1 METILARIIEK
12 KKEEVVYLK
21 ESFSAVAQPRT
32 HPVRSFYNR
41 CQNTEDMQVIAE
53 FKRSSPSKGDINTEL
68 KPDRQSSL
76 YEEAGA
82 SMVSVLTDEPFFGG
96 NMADLKAVRETVELP
111 VLNKDFI
118 IDRIQIDRAY
128 AFGADV
134 ILLIVAALSDKQLE
148 DLYAYARSKELD
160 VLVEVHNEEELERA
174 QKIKPR
180 LIGVN
185 NRNLKT
191 FEVNLE
197 TTEKMT
203 KKIDTQ
209 KQVLISESGIKTSED
224 VRRVA
229 AVGARA
235 ILVGETLMK
244 AKNPADMIL
253 QFKRGAKQHA
263 H

>member
-1 METILARIIEK
+1 METILNRIIEK
-12 KKEEVVYLK
+12 KNEEVAYLK
-21 ESFSAVAQPRT
+21 ETFSAASHTRT
-32 HPVRSFYNR
+32 QPVRSFYER
-41 CQNTEDMQVIAE
+41 CQQIDEMHIIAE
-53 FKRSSPSKGDINTEL
+53 FKRSSPSKGEINTALE
-68 KPDRQSSL
+68 PGRQSSV

-82 SMVSVLTDEPFFGG
+82 SMVSVLTDEAFFGG
-96 NMADLKAVRETVELP
+96 TMTDLKAVRETVGLP

-134 ILLIVAALSDKQLE
+134 ILLIVAALSDEELK

-160 VLVEVHNEEELERA
+160 VLVEVHNEEELGRA

-197 TTEKMT
+197 TTEKLAQ
-203 KKIDTQ
+203 KIDTQ
-209 KQVLISESGIKTSED
+209 KQVLVSESGIKSSED

-235 ILVGETLMK
+235 ILVGETLMR
-244 AKNPADMIL
+244 AQDPADMIQ
-253 QFKRGAKQHA
+253 QFKRGAIQHA

>member
-1 METILARIIEK
+1 METILNRIIEK
-12 KKEEVVYLK
+12 KKEEVAYLK
-21 ESFSAVAQPRT
+21 ETFSAAAKPRT
-32 HPVRSFYNR
+32 QPVRSFYTRCENR
-41 CQNTEDMQVIAE
+41 EDMQVIGE
-53 FKRSSPSKGDINTEL
+53 FKRSSPSKGEINTEL
-68 KPDRQSSL
+68 EPDRQSSI

-96 NMADLKAVRETVELP
+96 SMADLKAVRETVELP

-128 AFGADV
+128 AYGADV
-134 ILLIVAALSDKQLE
+134 ILLIVAALTDEELKE
-148 DLYAYARSKELD
+148 LYSYARLKELD

-197 TTEKMT
+197 TTEKLAQR
-203 KKIDTQ
+203 IDTQ
-209 KQVLISESGIKTSED
+209 KQVLVSESGIKTSED

-244 AKNPADMIL
+244 AQDPADMIQ
-253 QFKRGAKQHA
+253 QFKRGAIQHA